1 MVIAGEGGEEEGY
14 GESPKTEIL
23 NLGCPSFQCSN
34 TDLPQLRST
43 SYPAGGVI
51 ADTPII
57 CGGEKMPKTEEGGVP
72 FGECF
77 QMAKSNGMFSWDEL
91 EGTRSFQNPN
101 LHCTLVNTSFCF
113 RYFGHSKS
121 NLRHWKHCN

>member
-1 MVIAGEGGEEEGY
+1 MFLDASEYVMVIAGEGGEEEGY

-23 NLGCPSFQCSN
+23 NLGCPSFECSN

-77 QMAKSNGMFSWDEL
+77 KLAKSNGMYRWDEL
-91 EGTRSFQNPN
+91 EGTFPEPK
-101 LHCTLVNTSFCF
+101 LHTLVNTFLF
-113 RYFGHSKS
+113 QMLWTFQE
-121 NLRHWKHCN
+121 

>member
-1 MVIAGEGGEEEGY
+1 MFLTLISEGFSSILVLPLLLDASEYVMVIAGEGEEEIH

-23 NLGCPSFQCSN
+23 NLGCPPFQCSN

-57 CGGEKMPKTEEGGVP
+57 CGGEKMPKTEEEGGEP

-77 QMAKSNGMFSWDEL
+77 QLAKSNGMYTWDEL
-91 EGTRSFQNPN
+91 EGT
-101 LHCTLVNTSFCF
+101 
-113 RYFGHSKS
+113 KS
-121 NLRHWKHCN
+121 LSYT